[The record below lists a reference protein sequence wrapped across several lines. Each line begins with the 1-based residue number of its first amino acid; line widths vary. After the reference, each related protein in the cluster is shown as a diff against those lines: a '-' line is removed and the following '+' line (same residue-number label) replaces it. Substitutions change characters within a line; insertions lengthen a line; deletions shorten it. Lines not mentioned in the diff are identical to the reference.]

1 MWWVVAGRGLAC
13 GARNACYDVI
23 TVITPA
29 DTPSDNSCLLSGS
42 RLIMAQYHIMVVTSY
57 PSDHNTQYLP
67 SPAPGTRHR
76 PAAPCVR
83 TMHCPLLAGGAASRA
98 SNEG

>member
-1 MWWVVAGRGLAC
+1 MAGRGLAR
-13 GARNACYDVI
+13 GASNACYDVI
-23 TVITPA
+23 TVIAPA
-29 DTPSDNSCLLSGS
+29 NTPSDNSCLLSGS
-42 RLIMAQYHIMVVTSY
+42 RLIMAQYHIMVVIVVTPQITIPNIY
-57 PSDHNTQYLP
+57 HPP
-67 SPAPGTRHR
+67 PPGPGTR